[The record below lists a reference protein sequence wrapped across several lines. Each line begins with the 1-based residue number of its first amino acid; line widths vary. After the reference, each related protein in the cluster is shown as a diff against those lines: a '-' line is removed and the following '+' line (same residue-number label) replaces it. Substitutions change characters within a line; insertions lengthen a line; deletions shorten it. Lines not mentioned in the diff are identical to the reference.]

1 MERRTGPA
9 EPQAPVRP
17 CFVAPSSS
25 SGSVSMDSSFEPA
38 VDQSRLQRFL
48 GYRLTRAEIHIHKLF
63 ARRVAELDLKPSEFS
78 ILVLIHSN
86 PGIYLRQLGEALDIS
101 PSNLVP
107 VVERLV
113 QRGLIGRQPDP
124 RDRRLQQLH
133 LTDDGSAL
141 QARAEGVVVQL
152 EDELEQLLTA
162 TEQRHLLSA
171 LDKLTAIQEGPQ
183 G

>member
-1 MERRTGPA
+1 
-9 EPQAPVRP
+9 
-17 CFVAPSSS
+17 
-25 SGSVSMDSSFEPA
+25 MDSSSEPA

-133 LTDDGSAL
+133 MTAEGSAL

-152 EDELEQLLTA
+152 EDELEQLLTS
-162 TEQRHLLSA
+162 TEQRHLFVA
-171 LDKLTAIQEGPQ
+171 LDKLMAIQESQPG
-183 G
+183 

>member
-1 MERRTGPA
+1 
-9 EPQAPVRP
+9 
-17 CFVAPSSS
+17 
-25 SGSVSMDSSFEPA
+25 MDSSFEPA

-107 VVERLV
+107 VVERL
-113 QRGLIGRQPDP
+113 
-124 RDRRLQQLH
+124 
-133 LTDDGSAL
+133 
-141 QARAEGVVVQL
+141 ARAEGVVVQL

>member
-1 MERRTGPA
+1 M
-9 EPQAPVRP
+9 
-17 CFVAPSSS
+17 
-25 SGSVSMDSSFEPA
+25 
-38 VDQSRLQRFL
+38 
-48 GYRLTRAEIHIHKLF
+48 
-63 ARRVAELDLKPSEFS
+63 
-78 ILVLIHSN
+78 
-86 PGIYLRQLGEALDIS
+86 
-101 PSNLVP
+101 P

-162 TEQRHLLSA
+162 TEQRHLLPA
-171 LDKLTAIQEGPQ
+171 LDKLTAIQEGPK